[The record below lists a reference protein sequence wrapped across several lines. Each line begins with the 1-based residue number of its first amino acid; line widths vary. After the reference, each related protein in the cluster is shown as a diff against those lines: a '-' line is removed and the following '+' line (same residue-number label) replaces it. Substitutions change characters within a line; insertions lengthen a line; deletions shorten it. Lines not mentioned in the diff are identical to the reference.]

1 MKLSQ
6 TNGPV
11 LHFYDGDERA
21 SLLHLKNAG
30 FKYVD
35 ISFWS
40 RYTPGS
46 RYFTVD
52 NEVLADEYKRYLDE
66 LGLIPVQSHEP
77 FGNSL
82 AEDGGK
88 FYYEKT
94 PRSIDLAG
102 RIGIPSIT
110 LHAGCETVYMSR
122 DEFMEANV
130 KVFRSLIPYA
140 EKYGIKLLIENTAWD
155 CDGRHLA
162 GADDLNELL
171 DRIDHPLF
179 GVCWDTGH
187 ANLCG
192 ELDQYVELKKL
203 GSRLEGMHIHD
214 NYGRKRAKYCDF
226 HHPPFYGNI
235 NFDAVIQALLEIG
248 YNGTFNF
255 EADSPVNRDVMPF
268 KKDGAE
274 QTRLTRMPAALRQ
287 EAEKFLYQIGKQML
301 EAYDCYEE

>member
-6 TNGPV
+6 TNGPAA
-11 LHFYDGDERA
+11 LFYDGDERS
-21 SLLHLKNAG
+21 SLAHLKNAG

-40 RYTPGS
+40 KYAPGS
-46 RYFTVD
+46 RYFTTD

-66 LGLIPVQSHEP
+66 LELIPVQSHEP
-77 FGNSL
+77 MGNSL
-82 AEDGGK
+82 DHDGGK

-94 PRSIDLAG
+94 PRAIDLAG
-102 RIGIPSIT
+102 RIGVPSIT
-110 LHAGCETVYMSR
+110 LHAGCETMYLTR
-122 DEFMEANV
+122 DQYMEANA

-140 EKYGIKLLIENTAWD
+140 EKYGIKLLVENTSWD

-187 ANLCG
+187 SNLCG

-203 GSRLEGMHIHD
+203 GFRLEGMHIHD

-226 HHPPFYGNI
+226 HQPPFYGNV
-235 NFDAVIQALLEIG
+235 NFDAVIQALLEID
-248 YNGTFNF
+248 YKGTFNF
-255 EADSPVNRDVMPF
+255 EVDAPISRDVMPF
-268 KKDGAE
+268 VKDGVE
-274 QTRLTRMPAALRQ
+274 QTRLTRMSAAIRL
-287 EAEKFLYQIGKQML
+287 ESEKFLYQIGKQML